1 MTTKADILAKLSEA
15 VFKFEEDDA
24 RDAATE
30 ALENNIDASEA
41 MLKGLVDGMQR
52 AGKLFK
58 QREYFVPE
66 ILLCADAMEEGMK
79 ILRPHVPSNVDSQAK
94 GNIILGTVEGDI
106 HSIGKNLVKL
116 MLDTNG
122 FKVHDLGEDVP
133 IQRFVEEQK
142 RIGAEIVAMS
152 SLMTT
157 TMMAVEKAVPMIKS
171 SDPAVA
177 VMVGGAPFTREIAE
191 KFGAD
196 GYATDAVAAVS
207 EAQRIMALR
216 GGK

>member
-24 RDAATE
+24 RAAATE
-30 ALENNIDASEA
+30 AVENNVDASEA
-41 MLKGLVDGMQR
+41 ILKGLVDGMQK
-52 AGKLFK
+52 AGELFK

-66 ILLCADAMEEGMK
+66 ILLCADAMEEGLK
-79 ILRPHVPSNVDSQAK
+79 ILRPHVPKNVDSQAK
-94 GNIILGTVEGDI
+94 GEVILGTVEGDV

-142 RIGAEIVAMS
+142 RIGADIVAMS

-157 TMMAVEKAVPMIKS
+157 SMMAVKKAVPMIKS
-171 SDPAVA
+171 SDPMVT
-177 VMVGGAPFTREIAE
+177 VMVGGAPFTRDIAE

-196 GYATDAVAAVS
+196 GYATDAVEAVS
-207 EAQRIMALR
+207 EAQRMMSLR
-216 GGK
+216 RGK

>member
-24 RDAATE
+24 RAAATE
-30 ALENNIDASEA
+30 AVENNMDASEA
-41 MLKGLVDGMQR
+41 ILKGLVDGMQK
-52 AGKLFK
+52 AGELFK

-66 ILLCADAMEEGMK
+66 VLLCADAMEEGLK
-79 ILRPHVPSNVDSQAK
+79 ILRPHVPANVDSKAK
-94 GNIILGTVEGDI
+94 GDVILGTVEGDV

-142 RIGAEIVAMS
+142 RIGADIVAMS

-157 TMMAVEKAVPMIKS
+157 SMMAVKKAVPMIKS
-171 SDPAVA
+171 SDPTVK

-196 GYATDAVAAVS
+196 GYATDAVEAVS
-207 EAQRIMALR
+207 EAQRMMSLR
-216 GGK
+216 RGK

>member
-24 RDAATE
+24 REAATE

-41 MLKGLVDGMQR
+41 ILNGLVDGMQR
-52 AGKLFK
+52 AGELFK

-66 ILLCADAMEEGMK
+66 VLLCADAMEEGMK
-79 ILRPHVPSNVDSQAK
+79 ILRPHISKNTESQTK
-94 GNIILGTVEGDI
+94 GDIILGTVEGDI

-133 IQRFVEEQK
+133 VQRFVEEQK
-142 RIGAEIVAMS
+142 RIGADIVAMS
-152 SLMTT
+152 TLMTT

-171 SDPAVA
+171 SDPSVA

-196 GYATDAVAAVS
+196 GYAVDAVEAVS
-207 EAQRIMALR
+207 EARRMMTLR
-216 GGK
+216 SAK